1 MMMMMKIMKMKTRVM
16 MVLLSCFLGLVLLI
30 FPTDVSAARFVNVAF
45 PSNATSGNLILHGT
59 IVYPSNDPPS
69 TGYIPAIII
78 GGSGPGNR
86 WLNTTSALLSTQLVG
101 DLSTL

>member
-1 MMMMMKIMKMKTRVM
+1 MMKTLQVM
-16 MVLLSCFLGLVLLI
+16 ITLSCLVGLVLMSI
-30 FPTDVSAARFVNVAF
+30 PTDVSAARFVNVAF